1 VKLQESHRKTPEV
14 PIIAL
19 IDILAILL
27 IFFIVTTTFK
37 KSRPVLE
44 IDLPTVKELPSQ
56 SVSDTRAVL
65 AVSKEG
71 EITLDGTV
79 VEAEALAA
87 ALQSFKEQNPEGK
100 LELEADETVNLSQL
114 FFIWDALTKADIEIK
129 DVPARIKLPAK

>member
-71 EITLDGTV
+71 EITLDGAV